1 MNERETVQFS
11 LFGCCIQFCEILRD
25 WRTVAIIDAS
35 RHTDV
40 TSAPEYTPRAAKPPF
55 VPGDWRKGDGAVPV
69 CLVV

>member
-40 TSAPEYTPRAAKPPF
+40 TSAPEYPDSCEATYID
-55 VPGDWRKGDGAVPV
+55 PGDW
-69 CLVV
+69 